1 MANRHINI
9 LAGAALALFASQ
21 TMAQTGDY
29 TVNGEPVAP
38 EMQKLMAHYGIA
50 PGAYFIDAY
59 GNYGPT
65 GAAPAANVDGGPPRG
80 WSGVEPRGTA
90 NNPYAQAYVNGVS
103 GVRIFW
109 VYSPS
114 IFSGATGGSSGY
126 VHVCPGNVFYRSSE
140 GAVNVGGDYNSKTGA
155 NDSWAGVAGAAQS
168 AGRWGV
174 EDGPDG
180 PVLALYDGEGG
191 AQRVALATMLQGSWK
206 FGQTKYAAEA
216 GKASC

>member
-1 MANRHINI
+1 MNYRRLSL
-9 LAGAALALFASQ
+9 LAGAWFSLFA
-21 TMAQTGDY
+21 ANAGADGGAY

-38 EMQKLMAHYGIA
+38 EMQKLMAHYGIG

-59 GNYGPT
+59 GNYGPS
-65 GAAPAANVDGGPPRG
+65 GAAPVANLDGGAPRG
-80 WSGVEPRGTA
+80 WSGAEPRGIA
-90 NNPYAQAYVNGVS
+90 NNPYAQAYVNGVT
-103 GVRIFW
+103 GVRVFW

-140 GAVNVGGDYNSKTGA
+140 GAVNVGGEYGSQ
-155 NDSWAGVAGAAQS
+155 SWGGVAGTAQS
-168 AGRWGV
+168 AGRWV
-174 EDGPDG
+174 IEDSANGPLLAFYDSDG
-180 PVLALYDGEGG
+180 S
-191 AQRVALATMLQGSWK
+191 AQSVALATMLQGSWK